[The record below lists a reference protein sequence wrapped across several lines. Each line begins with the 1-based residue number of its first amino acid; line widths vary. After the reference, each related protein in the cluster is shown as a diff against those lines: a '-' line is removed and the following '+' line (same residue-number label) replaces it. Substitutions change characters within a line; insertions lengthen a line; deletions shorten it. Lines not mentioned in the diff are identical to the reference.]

1 MKDLFSLAW
10 QGMLHKKRSS
20 TLTFLVLL
28 LSFSCAIMSLSVTK
42 SISDTNSEYR
52 YNTYGEWYICLPN
65 ADADDIAWMKKQSWA
80 EEVASP
86 TIYGTIHSFV
96 SGSYGTMDDDY
107 WGMMHTELLNGRL
120 PEEYGEIALEERVL
134 HALNIEDYEIG
145 KPIKLSIQGTFT
157 PDSTEEES
165 EWVSNGWLTEG
176 QPEKSLAFGSPLEYV
191 LIGIIKDHSE
201 LWSFSNNKEKH
212 RPLCVI
218 MTEETAQDTLAA
230 FNAFAQEKFPGISPV
245 TPTQQCYV
253 YVSPENRSE
262 AVKQTQAYLRE
273 TRDILTEDTNPCV
286 NYAAYPVEMDTT
298 PPDTLYSFLIA
309 AVALTAV
316 LCVHMMNLSAE
327 VHSFS
332 VLRSLGITKVQLL
345 TLTMLESLLLAVP
358 AVALGIPLG
367 VLLTKLALRL
377 LLYSGSVPVQAGV
390 PTESLK
396 LLLLLWLAVIVL
408 ARLIVFAVTV
418 RTPLTGKMQ
427 MQQKKA
433 RSARRLRSVL
443 TVLLLSAF
451 GAVVTYTVSTSLQ
464 PLYTRDLDLRT
475 AAYRING
482 HDALVT
488 ETVAE
493 KAARVPGVEHVEGYA
508 QLNINVAFDGLD
520 ECSVT
525 FFVLDEAY
533 REDTLHL
540 GDDAQAFHDGELV
553 LLCFPSW
560 SETTLLPADN
570 TVQLLAYTGNRCAAA
585 LSTPVLIWKQ
595 PIYMQRSTDFY
606 VVQDY
611 TIVCSAA
618 FMQKLT
624 DTLEPGDY
632 WGKYR
637 ADGEFGHDTL
647 LVMADELAE
656 DLSADLA
663 LEQLAREN
671 GLSFSNSRERIQLE
685 LQAATQELVQL
696 YACGGCAALVTLL
709 LLAGALTLEAE
720 QEKRQYAILR
730 IIGMSRR
737 QLRRRV
743 VGKALSRS
751 LFAALFG
758 WASYAVIAT
767 RTSMG
772 TQGVGVREGAEVALR
787 VFRSGGGGWTLIAVL
802 SAAMLLVL
810 LLISL
815 VTKRGLG
822 ESSLPTRD

>member
-10 QGMLHKKRSS
+10 QGMLHKKRSNL
-20 TLTFLVLL
+20 LTFLVLL
-28 LSFSCAIMSLSVTK
+28 LSFSCAILSLSITK

-65 ADADDIAWMKKQSWA
+65 ADADDIAWIKNQDWA
-80 EEVASP
+80 DKVSAP
-86 TIYGTIHSFV
+86 TIYGTVHPFV
-96 SGSYGTMDDDY
+96 SGSYGSIDNNY
-107 WGMMHTELLNGRL
+107 WNMMHTQLLEGRL
-120 PEEYGEIALEERVL
+120 PEKYGEIALEERVL
-134 HALNIEDYEIG
+134 HALEITNYAVGQPINICVQER
-145 KPIKLSIQGTFT
+145 FT
-157 PDSTEEES
+157 PNSDEERAQ
-165 EWVSNGWLTEG
+165 WVANGWLAEG
-176 QPEKSLAFGSPLEYV
+176 QSSIIRSIGSTQE
-191 LIGIIKDHSE
+191 LILCGIIKDHSE
-201 LWSFSNNKEKH
+201 LWSFSNNKGQY
-212 RPLCVI
+212 RPLCI
-218 MTEETAQDTLAA
+218 MMTDETAQSLLTYI
-230 FNAFAQEKFPGISPV
+230 NENTQEKFPGISPV
-245 TPTQQCYV
+245 TPIQQCYV
-253 YVSPENRSE
+253 YVSPENRLE

-273 TRDILTEDTNPCV
+273 TRDMLTEDTNPCV

-316 LCVHMMNLSAE
+316 LCVHMMNLNAE

-332 VLRSLGITKVQLL
+332 VLRSLGITKAQLL

-396 LLLLLWLAVIVL
+396 LLLLLWLAVIVI

-427 MQQKKA
+427 MQEQKA

-443 TVLLLSAF
+443 TVLLAAF
-451 GAVVTYTVSTSLQ
+451 GAAVTYTVSTSLQ

-475 AAYRING
+475 AAYRISG

-520 ECSVT
+520 ECGVT
-525 FFVLDEAY
+525 LFVLDEAY

-540 GDDAQAFHDGELV
+540 GENAQAFHDGELV

-560 SETTLLPADN
+560 SETTLFPADG

-585 LSTPVLIWKQ
+585 LSTPVLIWQQ
-595 PIYMQRSTDFY
+595 PVYMQRSTDFY

-611 TIVCSAA
+611 TVVCSAA
-618 FMQKLT
+618 FVQKLT
-624 DTLEPGDY
+624 DALEPGDY

-647 LVMADELAE
+647 LIMADELAE

-663 LEQLAREN
+663 LEQLAKEN

-720 QEKRQYAILR
+720 QEKRRYAILR

-772 TQGVGVREGAEVALR
+772 TQGVGVQEGAKVALR
-787 VFRSGGGGWTLIAVL
+787 VFRSAGGGWTLIAAL
-802 SAAMLLVL
+802 SAAMLLAL
-810 LLISL
+810 LLTSL

-822 ESSLPTRD
+822 KSSLPTRD